1 MAVTN
6 KILGQL
12 SPAVTTAADLY
23 TVPASTEAVVST
35 ITASNV
41 DGVASNISIF
51 IVPNGGTAG
60 ASNAL
65 VFEAELGVNTIQAF
79 TIGVT
84 LAAGDRI
91 SVQSATAS
99 AVTYQAFGSELS

>member
-1 MAVTN
+1 MAETI
-6 KILGQL
+6 KILGQ
-12 SPAVTTAADLY
+12 SQPTATTVTDLY
-23 TVPASTEAVVST
+23 TVPGATSTVVST

-41 DGVASNISIF
+41 DGTASNISIY
-51 IVPNGGTAG
+51 IVPSGGTAG

-65 VFEAELGVNTIQAF
+65 VFITALGANTIQAF
-79 TIGVT
+79 TLGIT
-84 LAAGDRI
+84 LGAGDKI